1 MASKRA
7 TGRTLVVLKG
17 GPFDGQSTMLGAG
30 NTLTFATATH
40 CGMYVNERGVAK
52 WINVPR
58 FAQNAGTGFVA
69 LDAPKDG
76 MFKEPT
82 L

>member
-7 TGRTLVVLKG
+7 TGRTLVGLRG
-17 GPFDGQSTMLGAG
+17 GPFDGQCTMLGAG
-30 NTLTFATATH
+30 NTLTFTTATH
-40 CGMYVNERGVAK
+40 CGMYENERGVAK
-52 WINVPR
+52 WVNVPR
-58 FAQNAGTGFVA
+58 VAQNAGTGFVA

>member
-7 TGRTLVVLKG
+7 TGRTLVPLRG
-17 GPFDGQSTMLGAG
+17 GPFDGQCTMLGAG
-30 NTLTFATATH
+30 NTLTFTTAVH
-40 CGMYVNERGVAK
+40 CGMYKNERGVAK
-52 WINVPR
+52 WVNVPR
-58 FAQNAGTGFVA
+58 VAQNAGTGFVA

-76 MFKEPT
+76 MLKEPT

>member
-7 TGRTLVVLKG
+7 TGRTLVVLQG
-17 GPFDGQSTMLGAG
+17 GPFDGQRTMMGAG
-30 NTLTFATATH
+30 NTLTFTTATH
-40 CGMYVNERGVAK
+40 CGRYENERGVAK
-52 WINVPR
+52 WVSVPR
-58 FAQNAGTGFVA
+58 VAQNAGTGLVA

-76 MFKEPT
+76 MLKEPT

>member
-7 TGRTLVVLKG
+7 TGRTLVVMRG
-17 GPFDGQSTMLGAG
+17 GPFGGQRTMLGAG
-30 NTLTFATATH
+30 NTLTFTTATH
-40 CGMYVNERGVAK
+40 YGMYENERGVAK

-58 FAQNAGTGFVA
+58 VAQNAGAGFVT

-76 MFKEPT
+76 C
-82 L
+82 

>member
-7 TGRTLVVLKG
+7 TGRTLVVLRG
-17 GPFDGQSTMLGAG
+17 GPFNGQSTMLGAP
-30 NTLTFATATH
+30 NTLTFITATH
-40 CGMYVNERGVAK
+40 CGMYENARGVAK

-58 FAQNAGTGFVA
+58 VVQNAGTGFVA

-76 MFKEPT
+76 MLKEPT